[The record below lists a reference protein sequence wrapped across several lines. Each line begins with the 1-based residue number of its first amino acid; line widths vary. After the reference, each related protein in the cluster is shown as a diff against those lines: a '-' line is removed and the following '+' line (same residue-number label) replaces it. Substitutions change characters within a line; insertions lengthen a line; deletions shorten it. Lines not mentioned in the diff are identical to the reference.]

1 MEKAL
6 LFIFWLSLVFVP
18 YRVAMAVEVSSFESQ
33 LLEAHKII
41 LSQADLTHEGFTLQA
56 VISPVSEKEP
66 TLFMEMFVS
75 WSRPEQLYI
84 IERNLKINI
93 IGNRNWNNG
102 VIIFTGDLE
111 AIAEPLI
118 PMDFSSGYQLKG
130 ETTDVRIAR
139 AGPGKGYF
147 IHGTHKG
154 PDWIE
159 RIPLAIHLAPTEGGW
174 DVTSNNMSL
183 HIYAGD
189 YVASIEG
196 RIENNIGKFE
206 LGVLGSCLGAVRS
219 SPQSRVRLK

>member
-1 MEKAL
+1 MKKAL
-6 LFIFWLSLVFVP
+6 LFISWGALVFVP
-18 YRVAMAVEVSSFESQ
+18 SHAATAAEALSFESQ
-33 LLEAHKII
+33 LLEAHKTI
-41 LSQADLTHEGFTLQA
+41 LSQAASTHKESAHIPNTLG
-56 VISPVSEKEP
+56 SEKERGIAV
-66 TLFMEMFVS
+66 EMFVS

-102 VIIFTGDLE
+102 VTIFTGDLE

-118 PMDFSSGYQLKG
+118 PMDFSSGYQLKS